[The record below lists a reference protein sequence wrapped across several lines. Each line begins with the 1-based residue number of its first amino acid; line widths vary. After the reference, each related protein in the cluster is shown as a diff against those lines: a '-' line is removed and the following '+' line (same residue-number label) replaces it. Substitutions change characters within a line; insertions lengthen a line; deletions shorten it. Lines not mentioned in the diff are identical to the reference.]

1 MKKRL
6 YLLQVISY
14 TAVMLSISYTPRIAE
29 QLHATIFE
37 ISLLF
42 SFYNLAYFLSSII
55 FGRLA
60 DIKGRRI
67 FIISGFLFSSIA
79 FLLQYFYRDYYSLL
93 LLRVLAGFA
102 AGIFPAAIV
111 SLAHDIEMKMGK
123 LSAFGALGWAI
134 GSYLAGVL
142 SLFYP
147 FKMTYVFS
155 SIVFFIA
162 FAVSLTLPESHV
174 RLQSIPLFPIK
185 IIKRNWALYASYI
198 LRHSAATMIWA
209 YWPIF
214 VKSIG
219 GNSFWQAA
227 TMGIN
232 STVQFFLMYFY
243 MDIRRYPPLV
253 IIGLGLS
260 SLTFL
265 GYAFTRNIW
274 MLIPMQALLAASWS
288 FLYVGSL
295 RYLTDR
301 NPEKATATGL
311 LNSSIGISA
320 FLGPI
325 IGGAYLYEIKASSGI
340 FLSYFG
346 LYRSLMILSFI
357 LSFVGFILFFAT
369 HRREILLRGQI

>member
-1 MKKRL
+1 
-6 YLLQVISY
+6 
-14 TAVMLSISYTPRIAE
+14 
-29 QLHATIFE
+29 
-37 ISLLF
+37 
-42 SFYNLAYFLSSII
+42 
-55 FGRLA
+55 
-60 DIKGRRI
+60 
-67 FIISGFLFSSIA
+67 
-79 FLLQYFYRDYYSLL
+79 
-93 LLRVLAGFA
+93 
-102 AGIFPAAIV
+102 
-111 SLAHDIEMKMGK
+111 
-123 LSAFGALGWAI
+123 
-134 GSYLAGVL
+134 
-142 SLFYP
+142 
-147 FKMTYVFS
+147 MTYVFS

-162 FAVSLTLPESHV
+162 FVVSLTLPESHV

-243 MDIRRYPPLV
+243 MDIRRYTPLV

-265 GYAFTRNIW
+265 GYAFTTNIW